1 MSDDSNADLSRDRA
15 ASRSAGTGQASADQG
30 PSLPVS
36 SAFEAALASCPSGSQ
51 RWTDGAME
59 AGFTTL
65 AYATPAPVSLAGQDC
80 HNGLGAAPLARLM
93 HERSALDN
101 FEVLAGGL
109 IFVEMAEGDSNL
121 QRLERGHDFLGL
133 RDALLVVLRCLQLG
147 GDSGG

>member
-59 AGFTTL
+59 AATL
-65 AYATPAPVSLAGQDC
+65 SYATSLQ
-80 HNGLGAAPLARLM
+80 
-93 HERSALDN
+93 
-101 FEVLAGGL
+101 
-109 IFVEMAEGDSNL
+109 
-121 QRLERGHDFLGL
+121 LER
-133 RDALLVVLRCLQLG
+133 DAGRR
-147 GDSGG
+147 